1 MDNVNKEKL
10 DYRTEVVIGDALQVG
25 SIYIV
30 YISTYRN
37 RKFNVS
43 CIFFLLLLPCRTLQ
57 GTIIDI
63 GAGNGRSSRVLSA
76 GDLSLR
82 LGAAPGPGR
91 AY

>member
-43 CIFFLLLLPCRTLQ
+43 CIFFSIAITLPNAAGHNNRYRGGKWPQLAGFKCR
-57 GTIIDI
+57 
-63 GAGNGRSSRVLSA
+63 
-76 GDLSLR
+76 
-82 LGAAPGPGR
+82 
-91 AY
+91 